1 VSFSATGLDPD
12 GDSLTYSWDFGD
24 GGKSLLQNPS
34 HTYATAGTYT
44 ATVTVS
50 DGRGGTDTDTVVVTV
65 GNRAPTVQLT
75 ATPTSGKAPLT
86 VAFSA
91 AGSDPDGDA
100 LTYRYD
106 FGDGSKPETGRTP
119 THKYSKVGT
128 YTARVTVT
136 DTGGATGT
144 ATVQITVTKK

>member
-1 VSFSATGLDPD
+1 MQFSATGTDPD
-12 GDSLTYSWDFGD
+12 RDPLTYAWDFGD
-24 GGKSLLQNPS
+24 GGTSLLQNPN
-34 HTYATAGTYT
+34 HTYSSAGTYT
-44 ATVTVS
+44 AKVTVS
-50 DGRGGTDTDTVVVTV
+50 DGRGGTASATVVVTV

-75 ATPTSGKAPLT
+75 ATPTSGKSPLT
-86 VAFSA
+86 VAFTA
-91 AGSDPDGDA
+91 TGSDLDGDA

-119 THKYSKVGT
+119 THKYSKAGT

-136 DTGGATGT
+136 DTSGTTGT